1 MTNTSTVNKRILR
14 NTLLLYF
21 RQILVMLVGLFT
33 VRVVLKTL
41 GAEDYGINSVVAG
54 TVTMFG
60 FLTGAMATA
69 SQRFFSYNIGL
80 NNEYKLKK
88 VFSVTLTIYGLMALL
103 IVVFAETIGLWFVN
117 TKLNIPI
124 DRMPAARWIYQFSI
138 LSFVVSIM
146 SAPYMAAII
155 AHENMSIY
163 AKASILEAILKLLI
177 VYILTLLSYDKLI
190 LYGLLLLI
198 VAFINTSVY
207 TLFCVRNYKECHFQ
221 FCWDSL
227 MLKEIAGFS
236 FWNLFGN
243 VAWIIKNQGISFLL
257 NIYFGPLLN
266 AAQNIASQVR
276 NITSTFSSNF
286 TTAVRPQI
294 IKQYATQEYDKM
306 FKLTFQSSKFS
317 FYLMLIL
324 VLPLFFNLDFLLNIW
339 LSETPPHAVVFS
351 KFLLIETLFDTISTP
366 MAAVNQA
373 TGRIKLYQFLI
384 GIIGILN
391 LPLSYL
397 ALKLGMVPDIV
408 FVIGIILQCFI
419 VLVRIVFLGWVKK
432 GIIKRCFLSTVV
444 PCAVVF
450 SITMIVCWSLYIPS
464 SNILFI
470 CGEMAL
476 EVIVAFLVII
486 LLGLTSSERI
496 FVWNTLKQKCKLSN
510 K

>member
-1 MTNTSTVNKRILR
+1 MTNISADNKRIAK

-33 VRVVLKTL
+33 VRIVLKTL

-54 TVTMFG
+54 AVTMFG

-80 NNEYKLKK
+80 NNEEKLKK
-88 VFSVTLTIYGLMALL
+88 IFSVTLTIYGLIALS
-103 IVVFAETIGLWFVN
+103 IVILAETIGLWFVN

-124 DRMPAARWIYQFSI
+124 GRISAARWIYQFSI
-138 LSFVVSIM
+138 LSFVISIM

-163 AKASILEAILKLLI
+163 AKVSILEAVLKLLI
-177 VYILTLLSYDKLI
+177 VYVLTLLPCDKLI
-190 LYGLLLLI
+190 LYGLLLLT

-207 TLFCVRNYKECHFQ
+207 TFFCTRNYKECHFQ
-221 FCWDSL
+221 FCWDTL

-243 VAWIIKNQGISFLL
+243 IAWIIKNQGIAFLL
-257 NIYFGPLLN
+257 NIFFGPILN

-276 NITSTFSSNF
+276 SITSTFSSNF

-294 IKQYATQEYDKM
+294 IKQYAVQEYDKM
-306 FKLTFQSSKFS
+306 FKLTFQSCKFS

-324 VLPLFFNLDFLLNIW
+324 VLPLLFNLDFLLNIW
-339 LSETPPHAVVFS
+339 LSEVPLHAAMFS
-351 KFLLIETLFDTISTP
+351 KLLLIETLFDTMSTP

-373 TGRIKLYQFLI
+373 TGRIRLYQFLI
-384 GIIGILN
+384 GVIGIIN
-391 LPLSYL
+391 LPLAYL
-397 ALKLGMVPDIV
+397 ALKLGVVPDVV
-408 FVIGIILQCFI
+408 FVVGIFLQCFI
-419 VLVRIVFLGWVKK
+419 ILIRILFLGRIEK
-432 GIIKRCFLSTVV
+432 GIIKKCFISVV
-444 PCAVVF
+444 APCVVVF
-450 SITMIVCWSLYIPS
+450 MISMVVCWSLYIPS
-464 SNILFI
+464 SSFLFI
-470 CGEMAL
+470 CGEMIL
-476 EVIVAFLVII
+476 EVCVAFLVII

-496 FVWNTLKQKCKLSN
+496 FVWNILKQKCRLSS